1 MVAIA
6 ILRLYGSVCIV
17 DIKLETM
24 STPASPAESLRALGA
39 NRWAIP
45 VMALL
50 SRQDGARFAVV
61 ARAFGLSHHSLTRCL
76 AYLRECG
83 WVIPNPGHGH
93 PLRPEYLLSEAGRP
107 VGALC
112 ERILESRERLGLSA
126 SDLPR
131 WGLPLVAG
139 LAPDWSRF
147 GELQTRLAPVTPR
160 ALSQALQTMIGHDL
174 VKRRLED
181 RFPPVALYGL
191 TGRGQ
196 DLAGTI
202 LG

>member
-1 MVAIA
+1 
-6 ILRLYGSVCIV
+6 
-17 DIKLETM
+17 M
-24 STPASPAESLRALGA
+24 STPFVPLEILRTLAA
-39 NRWAIP
+39 NRWAAP

-50 SRQDGARFAVV
+50 SKEEGARFAVI
-61 ARAFGLSHHSLTRCL
+61 ARRFALSHHSLTRCL
-76 AYLRECG
+76 QHLKDSG

-112 ERILESRERLGLSA
+112 ERIMAERERLSLGA
-126 SDLPR
+126 ADLPR
-131 WGLPLVAG
+131 WSLPVVAG

-147 GELQTRLAPVTPR
+147 GALQAQLAPVTPR
-160 ALSQALQTMIGHDL
+160 ALSQTLQAMIGRDL
-174 VKRRLED
+174 VARRLED

-196 DLAGTI
+196 DLAGAI

>member
-1 MVAIA
+1 
-6 ILRLYGSVCIV
+6 
-17 DIKLETM
+17 M
-24 STPASPAESLRALGA
+24 STPIIPPEILRALGG
-39 NRWAIP
+39 NRWTVP

-50 SRQDGARFAVV
+50 SRDEGARFAVI
-61 ARAFGLSHHSLTRCL
+61 ARAFALSHNSLTRCL
-76 AYLRECG
+76 AYLRETG

-93 PLRPEYLLSEAGRP
+93 PLRPEYLLSEAGKP

-112 ERILESRERLGLSA
+112 ERLQVQREKLELA
-126 SDLPR
+126 AADLPR
-131 WGLPLVAG
+131 WSLPVVAG
-139 LAPDWSRF
+139 LPDWTRF

-160 ALSQALQTMIGHDL
+160 ALSQTLQAMIGQDL

-196 DLAGTI
+196 DLAGA
-202 LG
+202 LSG